1 MESGQILMYVLQTLI
16 TIALGLVGWSVKNSI
31 AELKNGIKH
40 NADDIKR
47 LEERHSSEL
56 ERMKEKF
63 DDLKSDLPFV
73 YVTREDYVRTM
84 NNVDKQMSDINGKL
98 DRLLSGSKEG

>member
-1 MESGQILMYVLQTLI
+1 MEAGQILMYVLQTLI

-47 LEERHSSEL
+47 LEEQHSSKM
-56 ERMKEKF
+56 ERIKEKF

-73 YVTREDYVRTM
+73 YVTREDYVHTM

>member
-1 MESGQILMYVLQTLI
+1 MSSRPRRVSKGEHMEAGQILMYVLQTLI

-47 LEERHSSEL
+47 LEERHSSEM

-63 DDLKSDLPFV
+63 ERSK
-73 YVTREDYVRTM
+73 
-84 NNVDKQMSDINGKL
+84 KQRKRDIRNHFIQQQVIKIM
-98 DRLLSGSKEG
+98 

>member
-1 MESGQILMYVLQTLI
+1 M
-16 TIALGLVGWSVKNSI
+16 
-31 AELKNGIKH
+31 
-40 NADDIKR
+40 
-47 LEERHSSEL
+47 